1 MKKILIILCSVILLT
16 GCGNNTN
23 ESSGKEKLTAEMK
36 YISMQLEDL
45 LHNLNNISLENYE
58 IVSEIVNMSEESSSQ
73 GGSSQGQNSQASSS
87 QSQSSGQ
94 SSSGGGQ
101 SGRKIRARTIIRT
114 S

>member
-1 MKKILIILCSVILLT
+1 LKKILIILSSIILLT
-16 GCGNNTN
+16 GCSTNIN

-36 YISMQLEDL
+36 YISMQIADL
-45 LHNLNNISLENYE
+45 LHNLNNLSLENYE

-73 GGSSQGQNSQASSS
+73 GGSSQGQSSQASSG

-94 SSSGGGQ
+94 SGSGGQ
-101 SGRKIRARTIIRT
+101 SGRKIRTGTILRT